1 MANEQATPVA
11 KAGSEK
17 SPRRKVQGNL
27 PYMTNHGRIRPVLE
41 KMITAAKP
49 DRLTQDYLDK
59 IFGLPAGTY
68 KTVLPILRR
77 VGLIGADGSPTQ
89 LYDKFRSDDGRPGAA
104 YKALENGFP
113 ELFKRS
119 EHVYAANDA
128 KLSDTIAEATG
139 LGKSDPI
146 VAAIRGTFRAFS
158 SYLPD
163 GFSSSD
169 ALRETPHSVRKPEVE
184 HLDESPIERRGIG
197 PLNGISY
204 HINIVVPETKDA
216 EVYNLIFKSLREN
229 LLSE

>member
-1 MANEQATPVA
+1 MTDE
-11 KAGSEK
+11 KAAPDSNVEK
-17 SPRRKVQGNL
+17 SPRRRVQGNL
-27 PYMTNHGRIRPVLE
+27 PYMTNHGRIKPVLE
-41 KMITAAKP
+41 KIITAAKP

-77 VGLIGADGSPTQ
+77 VGLIGADGAPTQ
-89 LYDKFRSDDGRPGAA
+89 LYDRFRSDEGRPGAA
-104 YKALENGFP
+104 YKALETGFP
-113 ELFKRS
+113 ALFKRS

-139 LGKSDPI
+139 LGKADPI

-158 SYLPD
+158 TYLPD
-163 GFSSSD
+163 GFSSTD
-169 ALRETPHSVRKPEVE
+169 ASREVISTRKSEPDHIEDFTAERKPTGG
-184 HLDESPIERRGIG
+184 R
-197 PLNGISY
+197 LNGISY

-216 EVYNLIFKSLREN
+216 EVYNLIFRSLREN

>member
-1 MANEQATPVA
+1 MTDEKATPESS
-11 KAGSEK
+11 SEK

-27 PYMTNHGRIRPVLE
+27 PYMTNHGRIKPVLE

-77 VGLIGADGSPTQ
+77 VGLIGADGAPTQ
-89 LYDKFRSDDGRPGAA
+89 LYDRFRSDDGRPGAA
-104 YKALENGFP
+104 YKALETGFP

-139 LGKSDPI
+139 LGKGDPI

-158 SYLPD
+158 TYLPD
-163 GFSSSD
+163 GFSSAD
-169 ALRETPHSVRKPEVE
+169 AGREPVSQRKPDPEPHEDFVVE
-184 HLDESPIERRGIG
+184 RKSATGR
-197 PLNGISY
+197 LNGISY

-216 EVYNLIFKSLREN
+216 EVYNLIFRSLREN